1 MAARRNRGHDHAP
14 GMDANRRQHACIEH
28 VDVLAVTGPNQ
39 RIDRTIRPD
48 AARALRNELGQRGW
62 YRATKAEINHHQMS
76 HRRLRAMLTDDP
88 GRVAWRG
95 DRSGR
100 KEPKLLHP
108 KPFSLGSRLVPQF
121 DGRSVS
127 EIRPSFINDPI
138 HRRERAQEAR
148 G

>member
-1 MAARRNRGHDHAP
+1 
-14 GMDANRRQHACIEH
+14 MDANRRQHACIEH

-100 KEPKLLHP
+100 KACL
-108 KPFSLGSRLVPQF
+108 SSMV
-121 DGRSVS
+121 
-127 EIRPSFINDPI
+127 
-138 HRRERAQEAR
+138 AA
-148 G
+148 